1 MNQNVN
7 EYINSS
13 LFSKQ
18 LPNTI
23 MVNGVNGKEKSI
35 QGSSVISVN
44 TVNQTRHINNKNN
57 KKNNIFINHLRVDK
71 SITNDSQKSPSSI
84 SGRLSVNK
92 KQNAK
97 NNQSFCSSHIT
108 PLSVKNAKNEYKN
121 IIRIKNELVT
131 NNEDRNIRQRFYS
144 LKDKPVSFGEN
155 GYPSIKLDRISD
167 NPTQCVNEK
176 PLKNE
181 NNLKVETTY
190 FINDHSTIKDKKCV
204 ETKEVEESPIKR
216 NNNHQS
222 KTNDNLCNS
231 YKDTLQLTNLFT
243 KTCHEKT
250 TEFNGTILFYK
261 KT

>member
-1 MNQNVN
+1 MSKYYTNVCVHGNHILFRGVNNGRRVKSKVKYSPSLFVQSNKQSQVLN
-7 EYINSS
+7 EYYNLI
-13 LFSKQ
+13 
-18 LPNTI
+18 
-23 MVNGVNGKEKSI
+23 
-35 QGSSVISVN
+35 
-44 TVNQTRHINNKNN
+44 

-144 LKDKPVSFGEN
+144 LKDKPVSYGEN

-181 NNLKVETTY
+181 NNMKVETTY